1 MAFPGFTASRFAG
14 VLVGL
19 GIFSCSIS
27 ILALAG
33 PLFMLE
39 VYDRVIPSGS
49 VPTLVSL
56 LLLVA
61 GLYGVSGFLE
71 IIRGRVMSR
80 IAGIVDSAISE
91 RVAGVIAGAPL
102 RMQWTGDVL
111 KAAQEADQIRTFL
124 AGPGPTVLFDLPW
137 MPVYLAICFFL
148 HPLIGWLAAGTM
160 ISLVLLTAVADLL
173 TRRHTKGAAE
183 ALSNRN
189 RFGEAANRNAETIA
203 AMGLLPTV
211 SETWRKLH
219 LRGVNLQRKTGDI
232 AGLFGGLSK
241 TIRQMVQSGSLALGA
256 WLVIQGDMTGG
267 SIMAASIIIARALQ
281 PIELTIANWRNMI
294 AAHQAW
300 QRLNAVFKLFPE
312 ERERTNL
319 PAPRKLVAVEGVFTA
334 PPGERS
340 KMTVQNISF
349 RAETGTV
356 IGVVGPSAS
365 GKSSLVRVI
374 AGVWPA
380 LRGRVCLDGAAL
392 DQWMSRER
400 GRHIGY
406 MPQSSDLFPGTIAE
420 NLARLDKAAAHET
433 IIAAAQA
440 AGVHDMIVALPDG
453 YETQVGDGGM
463 NLSAGQRQRIALA
476 RALFDNPFLVVLDE
490 PNSNLDADGDRALE
504 QAIAGVKA
512 RGGVVIVVAHRN
524 SILSQLDM
532 LLVLEGGMAK
542 AFGPR
547 DAVLKSLQQQQLQRT
562 RPGRLSPA
570 PVLAV
575 VDGGEVANES

>member
-1 MAFPGFTASRFAG
+1 MAFPGLTASRFAG

-27 ILALAG
+27 LLALAG

-49 VPTLVSL
+49 VPTLVAL

-61 GLYGVSGFLE
+61 GLYSISGFLE
-71 IIRGRVMSR
+71 IVRGRVMSR
-80 IAGIVDSAISE
+80 VAGIFDSAISE

-160 ISLVLLTAVADLL
+160 ISLVLLTAIADLL
-173 TRRHTKGAAE
+173 TRRNTKGAAE

-203 AMGLLPTV
+203 AMGLLPMV
-211 SETWRKLH
+211 SETWQKLH
-219 LRGVNLQRKTGDI
+219 LSTIDLQRKTGDI

-267 SIMAASIIIARALQ
+267 SIIAASIIIARALQ
-281 PIELTIANWRNMI
+281 PIELAIANWRNMI
-294 AAHQAW
+294 AARQAW

-319 PAPRKLVAVEGVFTA
+319 PAPGKFIAVEGVFTA
-334 PPGERS
+334 PPGERN

-349 RAETGTV
+349 RAEAGTV

-380 LRGRVCLDGAAL
+380 LRGHVRLDGAAL
-392 DQWMSRER
+392 DQWVPRDR

-406 MPQSSDLFPGTIAE
+406 MPQNSDLFPGTIAE
-420 NLARLDKAAAHET
+420 NIARLDKAAPHEV

-453 YETQVGDGGM
+453 YETQVGEGGM

-476 RALFDNPFLVVLDE
+476 RALYGDPFLIVLDE

-504 QAIAGVKA
+504 QAIARVKA

-532 LLVLEGGMAK
+532 LLVMEGGMAK

-562 RPGRLSPA
+562 RPTRSSPT

-575 VDGGEVANES
+575 VDGGEVANEN